1 MHDGCQLVRR
11 PDFVPTTIS
20 RFRSPLV
27 LMGSTK
33 LEGSLYVPP
42 VPTKPEPFVFV
53 TDDRGERR
61 RPKAAD
67 REEHASGSAFRAY
80 PLDRSILEGPVRGG

>member
-1 MHDGCQLVRR
+1 M
-11 PDFVPTTIS
+11 
-20 RFRSPLV
+20 
-27 LMGSTK
+27 
-33 LEGSLYVPP
+33 PP

-80 PLDRSILEGPVRGG
+80 PLDRSILEGPVREG